1 MRRLFLMS
9 ILLGAVT
16 VAGYAE
22 NINEVSV
29 SKSTEDSITKD
40 FDQDGKYSSYEKA
53 LRGAQKSIYVALPE
67 KRGYWYTMLDRIK
80 AEEEELLPDETAR
93 MGRKR

>member
-1 MRRLFLMS
+1 MKKLFLS
-9 ILLGAVT
+9 ILLGSMT
-16 VAGYAE
+16 IFTYAKSTDE
-22 NINEVSV
+22 IQV
-29 SKSTEDSITKD
+29 SKSVEDSITKD

-53 LRGAQKSIYVALPE
+53 LRGAQKSIYVNLPE

>member
-1 MRRLFLMS
+1 MKKL
-9 ILLGAVT
+9 LLGMLLGTMVFA
-16 VAGYAE
+16 AE
-22 NINEVSV
+22 NVMDDVQV

-53 LRGAQKSIYVALPE
+53 LRGAQKSIYVNLPE

>member
-22 NINEVSV
+22 NIDEVSV

-40 FDQDGKYSSYEKA
+40 FNQDGKYSSYEKA
-53 LRGAQKSIYVALPE
+53 LRGAQKSIYVRLPE

-80 AEEEELLPDETAR
+80 AEEEELMPDETAR

>member
-22 NINEVSV
+22 NIDEVSV

-40 FDQDGKYSSYEKA
+40 FDQAGKYSSYEKA

>member
-1 MRRLFLMS
+1 MKKLLLG
-9 ILLGAVT
+9 ILLGTAAFAAYEESGDPVK
-16 VAGYAE
+16 
-22 NINEVSV
+22 V

-40 FDQDGKYSSYEKA
+40 FDQDGKYSPYEKK
-53 LRGAQKSIYVALPE
+53 LRSAQESIYVRLPE

-93 MGRKR
+93 IGRKR

>member
-1 MRRLFLMS
+1 MKKV
-9 ILLGAVT
+9 LLGIIMGSAIF
-16 VAGYAE
+16 AAE
-22 NINEVSV
+22 DITNDVKV

-40 FDQDGKYSSYEKA
+40 FDQDGKYSGYEKA
-53 LRGAQKSIYVALPE
+53 LRGAQKSIYVNLPE

>member
-1 MRRLFLMS
+1 MKKLFLS
-9 ILLGAVT
+9 ILLGSMT
-16 VAGYAE
+16 IFTYAKSTDE
-22 NINEVSV
+22 IQV
-29 SKSTEDSITKD
+29 SKSVEDSITKD

-53 LRGAQKSIYVALPE
+53 LRGAQKSIYVSLPE

-80 AEEEELLPDETAR
+80 AEEEELVPDEMTR

>member
-1 MRRLFLMS
+1 MKKLFLS
-9 ILLGAVT
+9 ILLGSMT
-16 VAGYAE
+16 IFTYAKSTDE
-22 NINEVSV
+22 IQV
-29 SKSTEDSITKD
+29 SKSVEDSITKD

-53 LRGAQKSIYVALPE
+53 LRGAQKSIYVNLPE

-80 AEEEELLPDETAR
+80 AEEEDLLPDETAI

>member
-1 MRRLFLMS
+1 MKKL
-9 ILLGAVT
+9 LLGILIGTAVFAAYDESGNS
-16 VAGYAE
+16 VE
-22 NINEVSV
+22 V

-80 AEEEELLPDETAR
+80 AEEEELMPDETAR

>member
-1 MRRLFLMS
+1 M
-9 ILLGAVT
+9 LLGTMVFA
-16 VAGYAE
+16 AE
-22 NINEVSV
+22 NVMDDVQV

>member
-1 MRRLFLMS
+1 MKKLLLG
-9 ILLGAVT
+9 ILLGTMVFA
-16 VAGYAE
+16 AE
-22 NINEVSV
+22 DVMDDVQV

>member
-1 MRRLFLMS
+1 MKKL
-9 ILLGAVT
+9 LLGILIGTAVFAAYDESGNS
-16 VAGYAE
+16 VE
-22 NINEVSV
+22 V

>member
-1 MRRLFLMS
+1 MKKL
-9 ILLGAVT
+9 LLGMLLGTMVFA
-16 VAGYAE
+16 AE
-22 NINEVSV
+22 NVMDDVQV

-80 AEEEELLPDETAR
+80 AEEEELLADETAR

>member
-22 NINEVSV
+22 NIDEVSV

-40 FDQDGKYSSYEKA
+40 FNQDGKYSSYEKA

-93 MGRKR
+93 IGRKR

>member
-1 MRRLFLMS
+1 MKKLFLS
-9 ILLGAVT
+9 ILLGSMTIFA
-16 VAGYAE
+16 YAKSTD
-22 NINEVSV
+22 EVQV
-29 SKSTEDSITKD
+29 SKSVEDSITKD

-53 LRGAQKSIYVALPE
+53 LRGAQKSIYVNLPE

-80 AEEEELLPDETAR
+80 AEEEELVPDEMTR

>member
-1 MRRLFLMS
+1 MS
-9 ILLGAVT
+9 VIISFPFFSSVT

-22 NINEVSV
+22 NIDEVSV

-53 LRGAQKSIYVALPE
+53 LRGAQKSIYVRLPE

>member
-22 NINEVSV
+22 NIDEVSV

-80 AEEEELLPDETAR
+80 AEEEELLSDETAR

>member
-1 MRRLFLMS
+1 MKK
-9 ILLGAVT
+9 ILLGILLGTAIFAAYDESGDSV
-16 VAGYAE
+16 
-22 NINEVSV
+22 NV

-80 AEEEELLPDETAR
+80 AEEEELMPDETAR

>member
-1 MRRLFLMS
+1 MKKV
-9 ILLGAVT
+9 LLGIIMGSAIF
-16 VAGYAE
+16 AAE
-22 NINEVSV
+22 DITNDVKV

-40 FDQDGKYSSYEKA
+40 FDQDGKMSSYEKS
-53 LRGAQKSIYVALPE
+53 LRKAQGSIYVVLPE

-80 AEEEELLPDETAR
+80 AEEEELMPNETAR